1 MRLTQLAQDLV
12 RARLSA
18 GMVAVDATAGNGH
31 DTLFLAKSVG
41 PTGIVYAID
50 IQSAA
55 IEATHDR
62 LHSEGVDKSVVL
74 IQASHDDWAA
84 ILPGKHYKNVDAV
97 MMNLG
102 YLPGGDQSIKTKTES
117 TAKAIREAFDWLKPT
132 GILTV
137 LAYIGHPGG
146 EEECVAARST
156 LLEYISRPDQLNEE
170 PSRSGTNGPIL
181 FWYCGDAGA
190 RS

>member
-12 RARLSA
+12 RQRLSE

-31 DTLFLAKSVG
+31 DTLFLAQSVG
-41 PTGIVYAID
+41 PTGMVYAID

-55 IEATHDR
+55 IEATRDR
-62 LHSEGVDKSVVL
+62 IHSEGVEKTVVL

-84 ILPGKHYKNVDAV
+84 ILPTKHYKNVDAV

-102 YLPGGDQSIKTKTES
+102 YLPGGDHAITTKTES
-117 TAKAIREAFDWLKPT
+117 TAKAIREAFAWLKPG

-146 EEECVAARST
+146 EEECAAVRST
-156 LLEYISRPDQLNEE
+156 LFEHITMPYQFHEQTSRP
-170 PSRSGTNGPIL
+170 GTNGPIL
-181 FWYCGDAGA
+181 FWYC
-190 RS
+190 RE